1 MSSKGAPQKQIP
13 FDELEIVHVQ
23 SQDTEARPRK
33 AGPWEKRAARVAI
46 ESRSDL
52 LPRGYV
58 GGCVLTHRPALSQCF
73 AICRCFILFRPAVD
87 ISQKKNSKPNILD

>member
-23 SQDTEARPRK
+23 SQDTEARTCK
-33 AGPWEKRAARVAI
+33 AGPWEKR
-46 ESRSDL
+46 
-52 LPRGYV
+52 
-58 GGCVLTHRPALSQCF
+58 F

-87 ISQKKNSKPNILD
+87 ISQKKHSRANILD